1 MRDSR
6 DCRGADVRGSRDC
19 DSRDGRDCLDR
30 DSRDGRDCDVCCE
43 LTDEDVCCEAG
54 GVRGSCDCELADG
67 EAPREA
73 DGEMLWEA
81 AIIASGLSEAI
92 RVTPSCVPGCLEP
105 ATIAKRRYC
114 EAACAR
120 SSLLG
125 PHTMH
130 TSRGLSKREACSST
144 TPRLDLL
151 DTRVA
156 SWPRS
161 INWLVSALLPTTT
174 NLLMT
179 ATSPL
184 VLYGLTGWWRTVA
197 QYQQE

>member
-6 DCRGADVRGSRDC
+6 DS
-19 DSRDGRDCLDR
+19 R
-30 DSRDGRDCDVCCE
+30 DSRDCLGGEVVRGCDVRDSRGC
-43 LTDEDVCCEAG
+43 DVRDGLDRVSRVSRDFEVRCEAG
-54 GVRGSCDCELADG
+54 GVRCEL
-67 EAPREA
+67 A

-92 RVTPSCVPGCLEP
+92 RVTPSCMPGCLEP

-114 EAACAR
+114 EAGCAS

-125 PHTMH
+125 PHTIH
-130 TSRGLSKREACSST
+130 TSRVSPNRDACSNT

-179 ATSPL
+179 ATLPL

-197 QYQQE
+197 QCQQG